1 MAKKP
6 KGYYSKGKVTSEK
19 AALRA
24 KYGNP
29 RSLKGIAG
37 IVGGA
42 IIEGIGGPK
51 AKAAGAAVKGAAKL
65 ARPLTQAE
73 AKAVRT
79 VSKKLASRN
88 KTQPS
93 RAGDKVKINPAALGS
108 KSKSGKPTPNRGG
121 GLRTTTGR
129 GKSRIT
135 KGDVYE
141 AVRGMSSRPGG
152 SPTTT
157 GTGAIRTTAP
167 KPYVRVTTRTAKGEK
182 VQKPLKKTN
191 PKEKGGAITV
201 RKTTPRKAED
211 VRNEMSKA
219 KRDRVRRALTV
230 APKPIGPNRQVK
242 LDGVA
247 KGKTTDRTD
256 ARSEEILNRYYRIR
270 FGDSG
275 GPVARGG
282 KPEPRSINQ
291 RIAEGVEE
299 SPRSSGKSNFDKE
312 AEGRITES
320 LAEARSGKPTLK
332 PGQSTKVTR
341 AIRKGTNPEIKRAVR
356 NMRKVLNQREITAAA
371 ERSEKALQNTIKA
384 MVKRGA
390 SKSEIDR
397 VIAAKRK
404 ADSIGARVSVP
415 RPRRSR

>member
-1 MAKKP
+1 MAKP

-24 KYGNP
+24 KYGDI

-37 IVGGA
+37 IVGTS

-79 VSKKLASRN
+79 IGKKLASRN
-88 KTQPS
+88 KTQPA

-129 GKSRIT
+129 GKSKVT

-141 AVRGMSSRPGG
+141 AVRSMSGRLGG

-191 PKEKGGAITV
+191 PKEKGSAITI
-201 RKTTPRKAED
+201 RNTTPRKAAE
-211 VRNEMSKA
+211 VRAERDKA
-219 KRDRVRRALTV
+219 RRDRLRNALTPRV
-230 APKPIGPNRQVK
+230 NPARPKSKPKQGNE
-242 LDGVA
+242 GWS
-247 KGKTTDRTD
+247 RTD
-256 ARSEEILNRYYRIR
+256 ARRDEIVQRYYNIR
-270 FGDSG
+270 FGDRSA
-275 GPVARGG
+275 PSARGG
-282 KPEPRSINQ
+282 QTEPRSIDE
-291 RIAEGVEE
+291 RIGKGVEE
-299 SPRSSGKSNFDKE
+299 RPNSSRPSNYDKD
-312 AEGRITES
+312 AEKRITES
-320 LAEARSGKPTLK
+320 FAEARSGKPTMK
-332 PGQSTKVTR
+332 PGQRTKVTQ
-341 AIRKGTNPEIKRAVR
+341 AIRKGTNPEIKRAIR
-356 NMRKVLNQREITAAA
+356 NMRKVLTERALKEAGSRTQLTSA
-371 ERSEKALQNTIKA
+371 ELAKIEQQIKNSDL
-384 MVKRGA
+384 M
-390 SKSEIDR
+390 
-397 VIAAKRK
+397 RK
-404 ADSIGARVSVP
+404 LGK
-415 RPRRSR
+415 